1 MANKN
6 GVIRNPMRL
15 GITINKQEKTKKN
28 FLKQEKEGSHTNI
41 TELHGWRKTKLRKE
55 PRDHLTITKAQHVR
69 I

>member
-6 GVIRNPMRL
+6 GLIRNPMRL
-15 GITINKQEKTKKN
+15 EITINKQEKQKQI
-28 FLKQEKEGSHTNI
+28 FLKQGKEGSPTNI

-55 PRDHLTITKAQHVR
+55 PRDLTITKAQHGR